1 MTRRPIVLYTI
12 CIAYVTTRAS
22 SPLFNTSNTQ
32 SLISL
37 ARLGFGFGFGL
48 LFPISLLPQTNS
60 HTLRT
65 HNSVSLSKFFFF
77 FFFYFR
83 VLFRSRRANENNA
96 QKYANIMRVYKFAN
110 GGDEVFFIGDLGRK
124 GRLIH
129 YLLSTLFCSI
139 LR

>member
-1 MTRRPIVLYTI
+1 MHCVRNNTRLKPPFQHFKHTI
-12 CIAYVTTRAS
+12 THFACS
-22 SPLFNTSNTQ
+22 
-32 SLISL
+32 
-37 ARLGFGFGFGL
+37 FGFRLWFW
-48 LFPISLLPQTNS
+48 FAISYLPSSSNEYS